1 MHCFP
6 PMLRTPLL
14 TNVPITMTR
23 PSGLLTTLSPAVLA
37 LCLSATLGLAAP
49 TAHAREGVE
58 VGKESGF
65 TRLVPAEQ
73 VEAAAQ
79 QQYGQLVQDA
89 RNQRAL
95 LPDNHPQVM
104 RLRAIAKRIIPYSL
118 PWNRRAAQWQWQVV
132 ALQSK
137 ELNAFCMPGGKIAFY
152 TGILD
157 QLQLTD
163 DEVAMV
169 MGHEI
174 AHALREHA
182 RERMGKGAATRL
194 GANLIS
200 GLLGLGS
207 VGDSLLNMGGQL
219 LTLKFS
225 REDESEADLVG
236 MELAARAGYDPR
248 AGVSLW
254 RKMSSASKGAPP
266 QWMSTHPASSTR
278 INDIEQNLTKVLP
291 LYERAA
297 KPDVRYDAPAKTGH
311 SYLEGA
317 DPLRLALWGRGPVSL
332 GTGAAD

>member
-1 MHCFP
+1 
-6 PMLRTPLL
+6 
-14 TNVPITMTR
+14 MTR
-23 PSGLLTTLSPAVLA
+23 PSGPSSSPSSTWLA
-37 LCLSATLGLAAP
+37 LCLAAALGLAAP
-49 TAHAREGVE
+49 LAQAREGVE
-58 VGKESGF
+58 VGSQSGF

-79 QQYGQLVQDA
+79 QQYGQLVQEA

-95 LPDNHPQVM
+95 LPDNHPQVV

-118 PWNRRAAQWQWQVV
+118 PWNRRAGQWQWQVV
-132 ALQSK
+132 VLNSK

-200 GLLGLGS
+200 GFFGLGAL
-207 VGDSLLNMGGQL
+207 GDSLLNMGGQL

-225 REDESEADLVG
+225 REDESEADLIG

-248 AGVSLW
+248 AGISLW
-254 RKMSSASKGAPP
+254 RKMSSAAKGAPP
-266 QWMSTHPASSTR
+266 QWMSTHPSGSTR
-278 INDIEQNLTKVLP
+278 INEIEQNLSRVMP

-297 KPDVRYDAPAKTGH
+297 KPDVRYDAPAKTGA
-311 SYLEGA
+311 YLGQ
-317 DPLRLALWGRGPVSL
+317 PLPLGLWGRGTVRL
-332 GTGAAD
+332 GSAE